1 MSIEKI
7 IQFVQSSNYEQMNS
21 TGAKIHLLRQ
31 VIGEYQSFLGLQRLE
46 WTEHGVVGKFIAN
59 KYYDMKNPQLFDLL
73 ENHGVL
79 SKVVRIKLK
88 QLNETEK
95 LLLQEF
101 CTAGNEY
108 LRFTP
113 NRGIGGHNEEE
124 LSVYRKNV
132 TNKNIYDLLD
142 QWKHYKRIY
151 SSFVEQWKSIR
162 DLACE
167 EMLRMEQHKVTLPVG
182 SLSVVIPD
190 PNIDADAAYKMGGGK
205 MLQRS
210 GKITM
215 EQVRLYAARGYFSLS
230 KVYELLHVQNI
241 QTKYLLLTLT
251 SERNMMEG
259 RIQQNN
265 RYSWINIQSEAAW
278 EV

>member
-7 IQFVQSSNYEQMNS
+7 IQFVQSSHYEQMNS
-21 TGAKIHLLRQ
+21 TGAKVKLLRQ
-31 VIGEYQSFLGLQRLE
+31 AIGEYQSSLGLQRLE

-59 KYYDMKNPQLFDLL
+59 KQYDMKNPQLFDLL

-101 CTAGNEY
+101 CTAGNTY

-113 NRGIGGHNEEE
+113 IRGIGGHNEEE
-124 LSVYRKNV
+124 LILYRKYV
-132 TNKNIYDLLD
+132 TNKNINHLLD

-151 SSFVEQWKSIR
+151 SSFVEHWESIR
-162 DLACE
+162 NLACK
-167 EMLRMEQHKVTLPVG
+167 EMLSTNQHKVTLPAG
-182 SLSVVIPD
+182 KLSIVIPD
-190 PNIDADAAYKMGGGK
+190 PNIDTDAAYKMGGGK
-205 MLQRS
+205 LLQRS
-210 GKITM
+210 GKINM
-215 EQVRLYAARGYFSLS
+215 EQVRLYVAKGYFSLS

-259 RIQQNN
+259 LVQQNN

-278 EV
+278 KE

>member
-1 MSIEKI
+1 MSIENI
-7 IQFVQSSNYEQMNS
+7 IQFVQSSHYEQMNS
-21 TGAKIHLLRQ
+21 TGAKIQLLRQ

-59 KYYDMKNPQLFDLL
+59 KHYDMKNPQLFDLL

-95 LLLQEF
+95 LSLQDF
-101 CTAGNEY
+101 CTVGNEY

-113 NRGIGGHNEEE
+113 IRGNGGHNEEE
-124 LSVYRKNV
+124 LSLYRKYV

-151 SSFVEQWKSIR
+151 SSFVEHWESIR
-162 DLACE
+162 NLACK
-167 EMLRMEQHKVTLPVG
+167 EMLRTNQHNVTLPVG
-182 SLSVVIPD
+182 KLSVVIPD
-190 PNIDADAAYKMGGGK
+190 PNIDTDAAYKMGGGK
-205 MLQRS
+205 LLQRS
-210 GKITM
+210 GKINM

-230 KVYELLHVQNI
+230 QVYKHLQVENI
-241 QTKYLLLTLT
+241 QTKYLLLTLK

-259 RIQQNN
+259 LVQQNN
-265 RYSWINIQSEAAW
+265 RYSWINLQSEAAW
-278 EV
+278 EI